1 MDDFQEIRKDIIFEY
16 ERITKKISLRL
27 KWRSFDDLCQ
37 ALSSENITN
46 SDRYAMW
53 TDHSA
58 IDAPW
63 RPAVKEVG
71 VEVRVFN
78 STPISSPTK
87 ERKAKDDGS
96 PSPKRAKTRKT
107 GSKTHETSEQE
118 QAITQIAYCMPSV
131 TESSKV
137 KILWKEAGGNYR
149 SAKKIVFAES
159 RTQTEVEHEALR
171 RHDAFQEQ
179 AYAARNRMYIT
190 HCRKRIKSLL
200 AINKPSEFVF
210 CAMEFQP
217 LDVLRPTLARDIK
230 AHDAKEIAVFL
241 QR

>member
-37 ALSSENITN
+37 ALRTSK
-46 SDRYAMW
+46 
-53 TDHSA
+53 HSA

-179 AYAARNRMYIT
+179 AYAARNRI
-190 HCRKRIKSLL
+190 
-200 AINKPSEFVF
+200 
-210 CAMEFQP
+210 
-217 LDVLRPTLARDIK
+217 
-230 AHDAKEIAVFL
+230 
-241 QR
+241 